1 VNNAREK
8 DSFSAIPQ
16 LPRLEKDNSQVNQAK
31 TLIKTSVEIVGEDL
45 EKSGLSWQDLEPL
58 GWSIINNSQELK
70 ETIGFSSIDGQ
81 DLIQATQAIL
91 RIPYPNT
98 NFSRV
103 KLYPPIEGAKYL
115 QPKNT
120 PPQPYILPEIQELK
134 NKPHKAVIFT
144 EGEKKTL
151 CLIKHG
157 YYAIGLPGVWQFK
170 NQKQDELFLKEF
182 EEWNWKERT
191 VYICFDSDAK
201 YNSNV
206 VKAEIELALNL
217 YARGAK
223 VFIIR
228 LPQPNH
234 TDKVGVDDYITQEGI
249 EAFGGVYDEA
259 KPLFKAYPDTY
270 YQEIIKSLAILQKQ
284 GTLLAGQVEHATML
298 LAKHWHIRKSTIEKD
313 LKGYLPVEKE
323 EKQSIV
329 EELEPCS
336 EEVNGIEIAN
346 QIARILKKY
355 VYLSSEHY
363 YTAIT
368 LWIFLTYAYD
378 RFGILPML
386 LITSPTRRCG
396 KTTLLTVSEGLANK
410 ALIASNISPPAVY
423 RTVEKYKPT
432 LLLDE
437 ADTSLARNEEL
448 RGIINAGHTERTA
461 SVVRTGSKETNFE
474 PERFSTFN
482 PKAIAMIGKPCG
494 TWMDRSI
501 HIKMERK
508 TKDIHIEKLP
518 IDFYEQMKPLRQ
530 KLIKWTC
537 SDLRQIEEEF
547 DLSNDRAVDN
557 WIPLISVAYNL
568 NDEWLIKAK
577 KAMVFMES
585 DEDEDDLKIELLQD
599 IQQYF
604 NEKGD
609 KVFTEQLIK
618 YLLSLEDRPWAD
630 LRHGKGITPH
640 ILANMLKAFGIKP
653 KPIRMEYEVKKGYDV
668 KDFKE
673 VFLQYLPSRK
683 VTRLQSHNDNDTEA
697 FQKVTQKGDVPF
709 LNSSKT
715 ASNQQ
720 CNRVTFQKG
729 GITEETQ
736 DNEVIDI
743 THILEDSNDL

>member
-1 VNNAREK
+1 MNNAREK

-81 DLIQATQAIL
+81 DLIQATQAIV
-91 RIPYPNT
+91 RIPYPGT
-98 NFSRV
+98 NFSRIR
-103 KLYPPIEGAKYL
+103 LYPPIEGAKYL

-134 NKPHKAVIFT
+134 NKPHKPVIFT

-234 TDKVGVDDYITQEGI
+234 TEKVGVDDYITQEDI
-249 EAFGGVYDEA
+249 EAFRKIYDEA
-259 KPLFKAYPDTY
+259 KPLFKAYPHTY

-284 GTLLAGQVEHATML
+284 GTLLAGQLEHAVIL
-298 LAKHWHIRKSTIEKD
+298 LAKHWNIKKSTIERD
-313 LKGYLPVEKE
+313 LRSYLPVEKK
-323 EKQSIV
+323 EKQDIIV
-329 EELEPCS
+329 EEVEPCS
-336 EEVNGIEIAN
+336 EEVNGAEVAN
-346 QIARILKKY
+346 EVEWILKKH

-368 LWIFLTYAYD
+368 LWIFLTYVYD
-378 RFGILPML
+378 KFNILPIL
-386 LITSPTRRCG
+386 LITSPVLRCG
-396 KTTLLTVSEGLANK
+396 KTTLLLTLKGLVNK
-410 ALIASNISPPAVY
+410 GLSTSNITSAAAY
-423 RTVEKYKPT
+423 RTVEEFKPT

-437 ADTSLARNEEL
+437 AEKLPKNDEF
-448 RGIINAGHTERTA
+448 RGIINAGHTKETA
-461 SVVRTGSKETNFE
+461 FVVRVGSKEVNFKLDS
-474 PERFSTFN
+474 FNTFC
-482 PKAIAMIGKPCG
+482 PKVVAMIGKPCD
-494 TWMDRSI
+494 TWLDRSI

-508 TKDIHIEKLP
+508 TKDIHIKKLP
-518 IDFYEQMKPLRQ
+518 IDFNAQMKPLRQ
-530 KLIKWTC
+530 KLAKWAC
-537 SDLRQIEEEF
+537 GDLRQIEEEF

-557 WIPLISVAYNL
+557 WIPLISIAHSL
-568 NDEWLIKAK
+568 NDEWVIKAK
-577 KAMVFMES
+577 RAMVFMES

-609 KVFTEQLIK
+609 KVSSTALVD
-618 YLLSLEDRPWAD
+618 YLLELEDRPWAD

-640 ILANMLKAFGIKP
+640 TLANMLRDFNIKP
-653 KPIRMEYEVKKGYDV
+653 KNLRWEGKILKGYDV

-673 VFLQYLPSRK
+673 VFLQYLPSQNA
-683 VTRLQSHNDNDTEA
+683 TPLQSHNDNDTEA
-697 FQKVTQKGDVPF
+697 FQNATQKGDVAF
-709 LNSSKT
+709 LNSSEP
-715 ASNQQ
+715 ALNQQ
-720 CNRVTFQKG
+720 CSGVADWKR

-743 THILEDSNDL
+743 TPILEDSNDL

>member
-1 VNNAREK
+1 MAH
-8 DSFSAIPQ
+8 
-16 LPRLEKDNSQVNQAK
+16 
-31 TLIKTSVEIVGEDL
+31 
-45 EKSGLSWQDLEPL
+45 
-58 GWSIINNSQELK
+58 GWI
-70 ETIGFSSIDGQ
+70 
-81 DLIQATQAIL
+81 
-91 RIPYPNT
+91 
-98 NFSRV
+98 
-103 KLYPPIEGAKYL
+103 
-115 QPKNT
+115 
-120 PPQPYILPEIQELK
+120 
-134 NKPHKAVIFT
+134 
-144 EGEKKTL
+144 
-151 CLIKHG
+151 
-157 YYAIGLPGVWQFK
+157 
-170 NQKQDELFLKEF
+170 
-182 EEWNWKERT
+182 
-191 VYICFDSDAK
+191 
-201 YNSNV
+201 
-206 VKAEIELALNL
+206 
-217 YARGAK
+217 
-223 VFIIR
+223 
-228 LPQPNH
+228 
-234 TDKVGVDDYITQEGI
+234 
-249 EAFGGVYDEA
+249 
-259 KPLFKAYPDTY
+259 
-270 YQEIIKSLAILQKQ
+270 
-284 GTLLAGQVEHATML
+284 
-298 LAKHWHIRKSTIEKD
+298 
-313 LKGYLPVEKE
+313 
-323 EKQSIV
+323 
-329 EELEPCS
+329 
-336 EEVNGIEIAN
+336 
-346 QIARILKKY
+346 
-355 VYLSSEHY
+355 
-363 YTAIT
+363 
-368 LWIFLTYAYD
+368 
-378 RFGILPML
+378 
-386 LITSPTRRCG
+386 
-396 KTTLLTVSEGLANK
+396 
-410 ALIASNISPPAVY
+410 
-423 RTVEKYKPT
+423 
-432 LLLDE
+432 
-437 ADTSLARNEEL
+437 
-448 RGIINAGHTERTA
+448 
-461 SVVRTGSKETNFE
+461 
-474 PERFSTFN
+474 
-482 PKAIAMIGKPCG
+482 
-494 TWMDRSI
+494 
-501 HIKMERK
+501 ERK

>member
-1 VNNAREK
+1 MNNGREK

-58 GWSIINNSQELK
+58 GWSITNNSQELK

-115 QPKNT
+115 QPKNV

-134 NKPHKAVIFT
+134 NKPHKPIIFT

-151 CLIKHG
+151 CLIKHE
-157 YYAIGLPGVWQFK
+157 YYAIGLPGVWQFRNK
-170 NQKQDELFLKEF
+170 KQGELFSKEL

-201 YNSNV
+201 YNPSV
-206 VKAEIELALNL
+206 TKAEIELALNL

-223 VFIIR
+223 VLIIR

-234 TDKVGVDDYITQEGI
+234 TEKMGVDDYITQEGI
-249 EAFGGVYDEA
+249 EVSEEIYNEA

-270 YQEIIKSLAILQKQ
+270 YQEIIKTLAMLQKQ
-284 GTLLAGQVEHATML
+284 GTLLAGQIEHATML
-298 LAKHWHIRKSTIEKD
+298 LAKHWNIRKSTIEKD

-336 EEVNGIEIAN
+336 EEVNGSEIAG
-346 QIARILKKY
+346 QVEQTLRDY
-355 VYLSSEHY
+355 VYLPTSHY
-363 YTAIT
+363 YTAIA
-368 LWIFLTYAYD
+368 LWTFLTYVYD
-378 RFGILPML
+378 KLDVLPML
-386 LITSPTRRCG
+386 LITSPIMRCG
-396 KTTLLTVSEGLANK
+396 KTTLLTVLEGLVNK
-410 ALIASNISPPAVY
+410 ALIASNISPSAVY

-437 ADTSLARNEEL
+437 ADTSLAQNEEL
-448 RGIINAGHTERTA
+448 RGIINAGHTKRTA

-474 PERFSTFN
+474 SERFNTFC
-482 PKAIAMIGKPCG
+482 PKTIAMIGKPRN
-494 TWMDRSI
+494 TWIDRSI

-508 TKDIHIEKLP
+508 TKDIRIKKLP

-530 KLIKWTC
+530 KLARWAC

-557 WIPLISVAYNL
+557 WMPLITIAHSL
-568 NDEWLIKAK
+568 NDGWLTKAK

-599 IQQYF
+599 IQECF

-609 KVFTEQLIK
+609 RIFTEQLID
-618 YLLSLEDRPWAD
+618 YLLNLEDRPWAD
-630 LRHGKGITPH
+630 LRHGKGITPNT
-640 ILANMLKAFGIKP
+640 LANMLKPFGIKP
-653 KPIRMEYEVKKGYDV
+653 KTLRCEGKRLKGYDV
-668 KDFKE
+668 KDFEK
-673 VFLQYLPSRK
+673 VFLQYLPSQA
-683 VTRLQSHNDNDTEA
+683 VTPLQSHNDNDIEA
-697 FQKVTQKGDVPF
+697 SQAVTQKGNVTV

-715 ASNQQ
+715 ALNQQ
-720 CNRVTFQKG
+720 CHGVTVQKG
-729 GITEETQ
+729 G
-736 DNEVIDI
+736 
-743 THILEDSNDL
+743 